1 MSCSWCAHSPV
12 EVGSPAAAWGER
24 DTGLAQ
30 TPVRSGERGSRH
42 TSPTN
47 VCANGPD
54 PEWARNPN
62 ASLALLRGKRKTGPI
77 PPLRSAPRAASL
89 RYGWARPPP
98 TTNQTDRQ
106 QTHTR
111 TYRDTQRHTQRPPP
125 RSLTKACAIPDRG
138 RRARAPSA
146 AFEPR
151 APFPTGAR
159 ARAAGGSAPATPPG
173 PCPIGHA
180 PGRAA
185 RLGARGCCA
194 CAEAAAAAPV
204 PPARLSVRGR
214 AGHASRSFIL
224 PVGNCS
230 SNPRVSKR
238 CKASLVTTGRCN
250 FFFKILLKNST
261 TSKKQLLENVRAQ
274 YLTVTAKHCP
284 KPQF

>member
-1 MSCSWCAHSPV
+1 MLTLPWKSALPRQPEGNGTRDWHRHRCAQGNGAPATPAPQMSVPTA
-12 EVGSPAAAWGER
+12 R
-24 DTGLAQ
+24 T
-30 TPVRSGERGSRH
+30 RSERG
-42 TSPTN
+42 TPM
-47 VCANGPD
+47 P
-54 PEWARNPN
+54 
-62 ASLALLRGKRKTGPI
+62 ASLSSGGRGRPAPSLPSGPRLCATDG
-77 PPLRSAPRAASL
+77 PGR
-89 RYGWARPPP
+89 RPQQ
-98 TTNQTDRQ
+98 TRQTDRRE
-106 QTHTR
+106 THTR
-111 TYRDTQRHTQRPPP
+111 TYRDTQRHTQRPLP

-159 ARAAGGSAPATPPG
+159 ARAAGGSAPATPPRSR
-173 PCPIGHA
+173 PIGHA

-194 CAEAAAAAPV
+194 CAEAAAAPA